1 MNLDD
6 ENSFFNF
13 INIVVDRL
21 KIQYIPFSKL
31 ITDTNLPNHKWFTIL
46 DQPFHAPSWKTT
58 NKLPLLLNKIND
70 EKDIFKQ
77 NCQTII
83 SYSQS
88 DANELNKYLSGKINV
103 INHPLPYST
112 QKWSYDHYKIANK
125 KNIIQIE
132 TGCGCLNAIYLLPK
146 SSFNKF
152 LFTNISQ
159 TIIKEKLIYEREHLS
174 AINYH
179 SNTEVNIIFSEINAI
194 EQFYSSSIFISHLY
208 DFVSEWNILKCF
220 SDNAPLLINRLPS
233 VVDYLGNN
241 YPFYYSCYEEAIDKA
256 KDITLIKE
264 TNEYMKKRF
273 EDNSYTLQNFLIEL
287 SNTLC

>member
-1 MNLDD
+1 MIDILNIKMNLDD

-112 QKWSYDHYKIANK
+112 QN
-125 KNIIQIE
+125 
-132 TGCGCLNAIYLLPK
+132 GLM
-146 SSFNKF
+146 
-152 LFTNISQ
+152 
-159 TIIKEKLIYEREHLS
+159 TIIKLQIKKTSYKLK
-174 AINYH
+174 
-179 SNTEVNIIFSEINAI
+179 
-194 EQFYSSSIFISHLY
+194 Q
-208 DFVSEWNILKCF
+208 
-220 SDNAPLLINRLPS
+220 
-233 VVDYLGNN
+233 VVV
-241 YPFYYSCYEEAIDKA
+241 A
-256 KDITLIKE
+256 
-264 TNEYMKKRF
+264 
-273 EDNSYTLQNFLIEL
+273 
-287 SNTLC
+287 